1 MKIDDLFVLRVQC
14 FLHGLSL
21 MVDFALHYH
30 GDNNEERND
39 HRTEDGVDPYY
50 YLGDSHLWS
59 RIPSSLWQIDKR
71 PERSGSPREI
81 RNICCSV

>member
-59 RIPSSLWQIDKR
+59 RIPYVY
-71 PERSGSPREI
+71 E
-81 RNICCSV
+81 SVAN